1 MTAPSA
7 RFRPYDIVLAAPG
20 GRAGLAVA
28 LALICAGILVMLA
41 GADPVAAVR
50 AVWLGAFGSVDRIVF
65 GLNRA
70 TPYILCGTGVT
81 LCFRARII
89 NIGGEG
95 QIALGSLCAAW
106 TAFALPSADPLA
118 ALGLA
123 LGSGMLGGM
132 AWGILAAVI
141 HVGRSVNEVV
151 VTLLMNFIATLIVE
165 EALHGPLGETGAG
178 FLQSPLLPDAYA
190 LPRLLA
196 KTDLHAGILIAIVLA
211 LVGQILLHRTSWGF
225 ALRVFGESRRAAAYA
240 GFSAAGLTI
249 GIMAVGGALAGL
261 AGAIE
266 VLGIHRRVIDGF
278 SHGFGFNAIA
288 VALLATLEPWAVIPA
303 GLFFGFLEAGT
314 AAMQRQIG
322 VPSSLVVVTQGL
334 TMLFVLAA
342 MSRPGR
348 KRAG

>member
-1 MTAPSA
+1 MTVPNAQF
-7 RFRPYDIVLAAPG
+7 FRSRLQHSILASPAT
-20 GRAGLAVA
+20 RAGIAVA
-28 LALICAGILVMLA
+28 LALLCAGLLVMLA
-41 GADPVAAVR
+41 GADPIEAGR
-50 AVWLGAFGSVDRIVF
+50 AIYFGAFGSVDRIVF

-70 TPYILCGTGVT
+70 TPYILCGTGVA

-95 QIALGSLCAAW
+95 QIALGGLCAAW
-106 TAFALPSADPLA
+106 AAFVFPAAGPLA
-118 ALGLA
+118 ALGGGL
-123 LGSGMLGGM
+123 LGGM
-132 AWGILAAVI
+132 AWAILAALI

-151 VTLLMNFIATLIVE
+151 VTLLMNFIAVLIVE

-190 LPRLLA
+190 LPKLLA
-196 KTDLHAGILIAIVLA
+196 KTDLHAGILIAIAVALA
-211 LVGQILLHRTSWGF
+211 GQILLRRTSWGF

-249 GIMAVGGALAGL
+249 GIMALAGAVAGL

-314 AAMQRQIG
+314 TAMQRQIG

-342 MSRPGR
+342 MARAGR
-348 KRAG
+348 KTAG

>member
-1 MTAPSA
+1 MTVPNAQFF
-7 RFRPYDIVLAAPG
+7 RFRPQHSILASPA
-20 GRAGLAVA
+20 GRAGIAVA
-28 LALICAGILVMLA
+28 LALLCAGLLVMLA
-41 GADPVAAVR
+41 GADPLAAGR
-50 AVWLGAFGSVDRIVF
+50 AVYLGAFGSVDRIVF

-70 TPYILCGTGVT
+70 TPYILCGTGVA

-95 QIALGSLCAAW
+95 QIALGGLCAAW
-106 TAFALPSADPLA
+106 AAFAFPSAGPLA
-118 ALGLA
+118 ALG
-123 LGSGMLGGM
+123 GGVLGGM
-132 AWGILAAVI
+132 AWAILAAVI
-141 HVGRSVNEVV
+141 HVGRGVNEVV
-151 VTLLMNFIATLIVE
+151 VTLLMNFIAALIVE

-190 LPRLLA
+190 LPKLLA
-196 KTDLHAGILIAIVLA
+196 KTDLHAGILIAIAVALA
-211 LVGQILLHRTSWGF
+211 GQILLRRTSWGF

-249 GIMAVGGALAGL
+249 GIMALAGALAGL

-266 VLGIHRRVIDGF
+266 VLGIHRRLIDGF

-314 AAMQRQIG
+314 AAMQRQVG
-322 VPSSLVVVTQGL
+322 VPSSLVIVTQGL
-334 TMLFVLAA
+334 TMLYVLAA
-342 MSRPGR
+342 MARAGR
-348 KRAG
+348 KTAG